1 MAEMELVEGSYERRP
16 CNTSEIFLTYH
27 DTDEACQTRVE
38 EPVRLAV
45 LAEGGDAYE
54 FDSVSGTWPL

>member
-38 EPVRLAV
+38 EPVRVAV
-45 LAEGGDAYE
+45 LAEGGDA
-54 FDSVSGTWPL
+54 